1 MISGAV
7 TGVDRRDAG
16 GADSFG
22 EGKDLCVGL
31 IVEVEAADQGF
42 YFFIRESRG
51 DLTDNG
57 IGAAV
62 GTAVE
67 DHKTVRCVED
77 KTLLMGEGIR
87 SPAPFFLQVHVLP
100 DSFFL
105 QSRSLMRNQINP
117 VTWGKVPGDELDPV
131 RILF

>member
-1 MISGAV
+1 MISGTVA
-7 TGVDRRDAG
+7 GVDFRNTG

-22 EGKDLCVGL
+22 EGKDLSIGF

-67 DHKTVRCVED
+67 DHKAVRCVED
-77 KTLLMGEGIR
+77 ETLFVGEGIR
-87 SPAPFFLQVHVLP
+87 LPTPFFLQVYVLQ
-100 DSFFL
+100 DAFVL
-105 QSRSLMRNQINP
+105 QSWSFMRDAINA
-117 VTWGKVPGDELDPV
+117 
-131 RILF
+131 

>member
-7 TGVDRRDAG
+7 GKCRFQKYR
-16 GADSFG
+16 GADPFRGQGSLRRSYCRG
-22 EGKDLCVGL
+22 GKPPIQALL
-31 IVEVEAADQGF
+31 
-42 YFFIRESRG
+42 FIRESRG

-57 IGAAV
+57 IGTAV

-87 SPAPFFLQVHVLP
+87 SPAPFFLQVRILP

-105 QSRSLMRNQINP
+105 QSPEVLCGIR
-117 VTWGKVPGDELDPV
+117 
-131 RILF
+131 

>member
-1 MISGAV
+1 MP
-7 TGVDRRDAG
+7 
-16 GADSFG
+16 
-22 EGKDLCVGL
+22 
-31 IVEVEAADQGF
+31 GF

-77 KTLLMGEGIR
+77 KTLLMVKVIGKEGTV
-87 SPAPFFLQVHVLP
+87 FL
-100 DSFFL
+100 
-105 QSRSLMRNQINP
+105 
-117 VTWGKVPGDELDPV
+117 
-131 RILF
+131 

>member
-1 MISGAV
+1 MQLVRQPSKGMISGAV
-7 TGVDRRDAG
+7 ATEEI
-16 GADSFG
+16 GADPFG

-67 DHKTVRCVED
+67 DHKAVRCVEE
-77 KTLLMGEGIR
+77 TLFVGEEIR
-87 SPAPFFLQVHVLP
+87 LPTPFSFRYVLP
-100 DSFFL
+100 DSFF
-105 QSRSLMRNQINP
+105 P
-117 VTWGKVPGDELDPV
+117 VPESYAESDKPRHMGKSP
-131 RILF
+131 RRRA

>member
-7 TGVDRRDAG
+7 AGVDFRNTG
-16 GADSFG
+16 GADPFG

-57 IGAAV
+57 IG
-62 GTAVE
+62 TAWEQLLKITRPSGVS
-67 DHKTVRCVED
+67 KTRLCSWEKESGLQRRFSFRYMCSRIPFFSSPGVLC
-77 KTLLMGEGIR
+77 GIR
-87 SPAPFFLQVHVLP
+87 
-100 DSFFL
+100 
-105 QSRSLMRNQINP
+105 
-117 VTWGKVPGDELDPV
+117 
-131 RILF
+131 

>member
-7 TGVDRRDAG
+7 AGVDFRNTG
-16 GADSFG
+16 GADPFG
-22 EGKDLCVGL
+22 EGKDLCIGL
-31 IVEVEAADQGF
+31 IVEMEAADQGF

-87 SPAPFFLQVHVLP
+87 SPAPFLLQGQVLP
-100 DSFFL
+100 DAFFIP
-105 QSRSLMRNQINP
+105 SRSLIRNQIKP
-117 VTWGKVPGDELDPV
+117 RPP
-131 RILF
+131 

>member
-7 TGVDRRDAG
+7 AGVDFRNTG
-16 GADSFG
+16 GADPFG

-57 IGAAV
+57 IGTAV

-67 DHKTVRCVED
+67 DQKTVLALIHISEPTR
-77 KTLLMGEGIR
+77 R
-87 SPAPFFLQVHVLP
+87 S
-100 DSFFL
+100 
-105 QSRSLMRNQINP
+105 
-117 VTWGKVPGDELDPV
+117 
-131 RILF
+131 

>member
-7 TGVDRRDAG
+7 AGVDFRNTG
-16 GADSFG
+16 GADPFG

-77 KTLLMGEGIR
+77 KTLLMGEG
-87 SPAPFFLQVHVLP
+87 
-100 DSFFL
+100 
-105 QSRSLMRNQINP
+105 NP
-117 VTWGKVPGDELDPV
+117 VSSAVFPSGTCAPGFLFSPVPESYVESDKPRHMGKSP
-131 RILF
+131 RRRA

>member
-1 MISGAV
+1 MISCAV
-7 TGVDRRDAG
+7 AGVDGRNSG
-16 GADSFG
+16 GADPFG

-67 DHKTVRCVED
+67 DHKSLWGFNN
-77 KTLLMGEGIR
+77 KTLLMSKIIR
-87 SPAPFFLQVHVLP
+87 LITIFRFKKHILS
-100 DSFFL
+100 DSDL
-105 QSRSLMRNQINP
+105 L
-117 VTWGKVPGDELDPV
+117 
-131 RILF
+131 

>member
-7 TGVDRRDAG
+7 ASVDRRDAG
-16 GADSFG
+16 GADPFG

-62 GTAVE
+62 GAAVE
-67 DHKTVRCVED
+67 DHKAVRCVED
-77 KTLLMGEGIR
+77 ETLFVGEEIR
-87 SPAPFFLQVHVLP
+87 SPVPLFLQVHVLP
-100 DSFFL
+100 DAFFL
-105 QSRSLMRNQINP
+105 QSRSFMRDQINP
-117 VTWGKVPGDELDPV
+117 VT
-131 RILF
+131 R

>member
-1 MISGAV
+1 MISGTVA
-7 TGVDRRDAG
+7 GVDFRNTG
-16 GADSFG
+16 GADPFG

-67 DHKTVRCVED
+67 DHKAVRCVED
-77 KTLLMGEGIR
+77 ETLFVGEGIR
-87 SPAPFFLQVHVLP
+87 LPTPFFLQVHVLP
-100 DSFFL
+100 DAFFL
-105 QSRSLMRNQINP
+105 QPRSFMRDQINP
-117 VTWGKVPGDELDPV
+117 VTWGKVPGDEFDPV

>member
-7 TGVDRRDAG
+7 AGVDFRNTG
-16 GADSFG
+16 GADPFG

-42 YFFIRESRG
+42 TFLSGKVAVTSRIMVSAPPWEQLLKITRPSGVSKTRLCSWEKESGLQR
-51 DLTDNG
+51 
-57 IGAAV
+57 
-62 GTAVE
+62 
-67 DHKTVRCVED
+67 RFSFRYMC
-77 KTLLMGEGIR
+77 
-87 SPAPFFLQVHVLP
+87 SQFL
-100 DSFFL
+100 FL
-105 QSRSLMRNQINP
+105 QSRSLMWNQINP

>member
-7 TGVDRRDAG
+7 AGVDFRNTG
-16 GADSFG
+16 GADPFG

-57 IGAAV
+57 IGTAV

-67 DHKTVRCVED
+67 DHKTVRCAYCEAKRPSLRS
-77 KTLLMGEGIR
+77 KTAAFR
-87 SPAPFFLQVHVLP
+87 F
-100 DSFFL
+100 
-105 QSRSLMRNQINP
+105 
-117 VTWGKVPGDELDPV
+117 
-131 RILF
+131 